1 MRAMRSYLVLAFSLF
16 FANAAHAYLPLPPAM
31 VALDSPA
38 GQAMFLQSTARTAY
52 WPLAA
57 HYETQENQAF
67 CGIAT
72 LVMVLNSTGIAAPQP
87 PGFVPYSFFTQDDIF
102 PPNGTTIFSADWIEH
117 HGLTL
122 DQLGQIATHAGLS
135 VQLVHATADG
145 LAQFRAQ
152 AAKALATPGTYVIVN
167 FRREALGE
175 AGYGHISPLAAY
187 DEKTDSFL
195 ILDVARYKYP
205 PAWVSAKD
213 LYAALDTPDPGNGNQ
228 TRGYLIVA
236 APK

>member
-1 MRAMRSYLVLAFSLF
+1 MRLYLALAFSLY

-38 GQAMFLQSTARTAY
+38 GQTMFLQSTARAAY

-67 CGIAT
+67 CGIAS

-102 PPNGTTIFSADWIEH
+102 QPNGATIFSADWIEH

-122 DQLGQIATHAGLS
+122 DQLGQIATHAGLA

-145 LAQFRAQ
+145 LALFRTQ
-152 AAKALATPGTYVIVN
+152 AGKALASPGTYVIVN

-213 LYAALDTPDPGNGNQ
+213 LYAALDTPDPGNSNQ
-228 TRGYLIVA
+228 TRGYLIVT

>member
-1 MRAMRSYLVLAFSLF
+1 MRSYLALAFSLF
-16 FANAAHAYLPLPPAM
+16 LPNAAQAYLPFPQ
-31 VALDSPA
+31 ALTPLGSPT
-38 GQAMFLQSTARTAY
+38 GQAMFQQSDHIAY

-72 LVMVLNSTGIAAPQP
+72 LVMVLNSTNIPAPSP
-87 PGFVPYSFFTQDDIF
+87 TGFPAYHFFTQDDIF
-102 PPNGTTIFSADWIEH
+102 PTGGTTIFQPDWIEH

-135 VQLVHATADG
+135 VQLIHATPDG
-145 LAQFRAQ
+145 LAQFRTQ

-167 FRREALGE
+167 FKRAALGE

-187 DEKTDSFL
+187 DAKTDSFL

-205 PAWVSAKD
+205 PAWVPTQT
-213 LYAALDTPDPGNGNQ
+213 LYAALNTPDPGNNNQ
-228 TRGYLIVA
+228 PRGYLVVTG
-236 APK
+236 P